1 MSRTDSFRTQH
12 DKILQIVGGIV
23 PLLSSNNLGTD
34 AGAVRRLLAQLTGM
48 VSVHLA
54 MEDNSLYPAMLTH
67 KDARLKT
74 TAQRYQ
80 QEMGGIK
87 GAFEN
92 YTKKW
97 ASATS
102 IQANPDQF
110 VKESKSLFE
119 TLGRRIARENNELY
133 SLLDGAE

>member
-1 MSRTDSFRTQH
+1 MSRTDSFRAQH
-12 DKILQIVGGIV
+12 DNILQIVGGIV
-23 PLLSSNNLGTD
+23 PLLASRKLATD

-54 MEDNSLYPAMLTH
+54 MEDNSLYPTMLTH
-67 KDARLKT
+67 RDARLKT
-74 TAQRYQ
+74 AAQRFQ

-87 GAFEN
+87 SAFES

-97 ASATS
+97 ASATA
-102 IQANPDQF
+102 IQANPDEF
-110 VKESKSLFE
+110 IKETRSLFDV
-119 TLGRRIARENNELY
+119 LGKRIARENSELY